1 MCIKSK
7 CAKVAESA
15 EKKNKNQKIRV
26 LSVLEFKALE
36 QKKPKFVYISSLG
49 LPKAGKASKIIKDVN
64 QARIVPQNKNVSCPN
79 ATMSKV

>member
-1 MCIKSK
+1 MKMKACRSSKDCPTRQMCIKSK

-36 QKKPKFVYISSLG
+36 QKKLNLSIFPV
-49 LPKAGKASKIIKDVN
+49 
-64 QARIVPQNKNVSCPN
+64 
-79 ATMSKV
+79 

>member
-26 LSVLEFKALE
+26 LSVLEFKAQE
-36 QKKPKFVYISSLG
+36 QNKTKFVFNSSLG
-49 LPKAGKASKIIKDVN
+49 LLKASKIKDVN

-79 ATMSKV
+79 ATKLQV